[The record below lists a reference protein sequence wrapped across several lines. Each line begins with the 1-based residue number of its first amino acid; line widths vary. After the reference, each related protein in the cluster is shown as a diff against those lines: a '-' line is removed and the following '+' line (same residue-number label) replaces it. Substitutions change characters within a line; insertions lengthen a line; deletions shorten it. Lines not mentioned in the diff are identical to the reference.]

1 MFLEFL
7 VVAQRVKNPTSIHEN
22 AGLISGLTQTV
33 KNLALLWRSL
43 QLGLKFSIALAMAAA
58 PI

>member
-1 MFLEFL
+1 M
-7 VVAQRVKNPTSIHEN
+7 AQRVKNPTSIHEN

-33 KNLALLWRSL
+33 KNLALLWCSL
-43 QLGLKFSIALAMAAA
+43 QLGLKSSIALAMAAA